1 MRRSTRALVV
11 AALAVVATSNAELNS
26 TEDDTFGRDSLL
38 SILDALPASAS
49 EECSSASAEVAFE
62 RANRLKSNRQLY
74 GALGCYHRAITVD
87 PNHASTYNN
96 LANTI
101 KRLDVGAINCGNKP
115 CERDELTSAA
125 IRRHAPC
132 LRLRYLAHEHNTWRP
147 PQGGFPVFPSVEA
160 MRNVV
165 PAAALF
171 LALAWPSRAVKS
183 SGKSNGKSF
192 RRSGAWV
199 LSKEYMAQARCNQSG
214 IPAIECAY
222 KLDERL
228 ATCLAQLFRGRSV
241 TELGAG
247 VGRYKRF
254 IEGTGLAGEC
264 WPASSAHPQPDP

>member
-1 MRRSTRALVV
+1 MR
-11 AALAVVATSNAELNS
+11 
-26 TEDDTFGRDSLL
+26 SL
-38 SILDALPASAS
+38 
-49 EECSSASAEVAFE
+49 
-62 RANRLKSNRQLY
+62 
-74 GALGCYHRAITVD
+74 
-87 PNHASTYNN
+87 
-96 LANTI
+96 
-101 KRLDVGAINCGNKP
+101 
-115 CERDELTSAA
+115 
-125 IRRHAPC
+125 
-132 LRLRYLAHEHNTWRP
+132 
-147 PQGGFPVFPSVEA
+147 
-160 MRNVV
+160 V

-247 VGRYKRF
+247 VGDQ
-254 IEGTGLAGEC
+254 EGAQKLLGHELGEQLGIAAEDKPQCAGTD
-264 WPASSAHPQPDP
+264 WS

>member
-1 MRRSTRALVV
+1 M
-11 AALAVVATSNAELNS
+11 
-26 TEDDTFGRDSLL
+26 DF
-38 SILDALPASAS
+38 
-49 EECSSASAEVAFE
+49 
-62 RANRLKSNRQLY
+62 
-74 GALGCYHRAITVD
+74 
-87 PNHASTYNN
+87 
-96 LANTI
+96 
-101 KRLDVGAINCGNKP
+101 RLD
-115 CERDELTSAA
+115 SADL
-125 IRRHAPC
+125 RRVVYPA
-132 LRLRYLAHEHNTWRP
+132 
-147 PQGGFPVFPSVEA
+147 FPVFPPSVDA

-264 WPASSAHPQPDP
+264 WPASSPHPQPDP

>member
-1 MRRSTRALVV
+1 
-11 AALAVVATSNAELNS
+11 
-26 TEDDTFGRDSLL
+26 
-38 SILDALPASAS
+38 
-49 EECSSASAEVAFE
+49 
-62 RANRLKSNRQLY
+62 
-74 GALGCYHRAITVD
+74 
-87 PNHASTYNN
+87 
-96 LANTI
+96 
-101 KRLDVGAINCGNKP
+101 
-115 CERDELTSAA
+115 
-125 IRRHAPC
+125 
-132 LRLRYLAHEHNTWRP
+132 
-147 PQGGFPVFPSVEA
+147 

-254 IEGTGLAGEC
+254 IEGTGLAGAC